1 MQNVIFNSFFLS
13 KLNNNTNNGE
23 LFAGKL
29 GLDLQHLHLL
39 THSMTATELNF

>member
-1 MQNVIFNSFFLS
+1 MQNVMFNFFLI
-13 KLNNNTNNGE
+13 KNNNTNNGE

>member
-1 MQNVIFNSFFLS
+1 MQNVIFNFFFFI
-13 KLNNNTNNGE
+13 KNNNTNNGE